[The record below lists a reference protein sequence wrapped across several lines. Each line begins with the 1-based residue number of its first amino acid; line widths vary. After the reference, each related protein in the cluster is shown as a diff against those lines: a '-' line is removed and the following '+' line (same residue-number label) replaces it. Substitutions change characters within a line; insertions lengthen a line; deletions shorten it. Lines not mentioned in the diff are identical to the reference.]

1 VKLNRYQADLTNSPV
16 QGLCLYV
23 LWLFVS
29 FPISMAAAEDA
40 SAPQRIE
47 ALEAQVQQLLKHQAE
62 QQTQING
69 LEVTSVP
76 KLRVE
81 RAADTAAHPPIN
93 GIQDTTLLPDAAPG
107 TTIRFGGF
115 IKVDFLTT
123 QTSDGQMA
131 EQSIGRATY
140 LPQAIPVSGPASG
153 VDYDSHAKF
162 SRFNLGV
169 DHVSED
175 LRIGGY
181 IECDFFGNLLG
192 NQISQNS
199 YGVTLRH
206 VYLYWNDW
214 LFGQT
219 WSNFMD
225 ISAFP
230 ETVDFV
236 GPIDSAIFAR
246 QTQVRYKRGGFVI
259 SLENPE
265 TTLTETAT
273 EAQSSSDRGAWPN
286 LIVRYGWKGAW
297 GTFGVAGMLREV
309 KVDKPEYS
317 DSRVGWGLT
326 AGGRMNITRSDA
338 IFYQVSGGRGF
349 SRYIGL
355 SIVGDASLD
364 PDTGNLHMTGILA
377 GYAAWRH
384 ELTKSLRAH
393 ILVSGSDFD
402 NNRTF
407 SGPNATSRV
416 YSARVNLIYSPA
428 AKLDLGGELSYARR
442 EVESGADGD
451 LKRVQF
457 SAKYRF

>member
-1 VKLNRYQADLTNSPV
+1 
-16 QGLCLYV
+16 
-23 LWLFVS
+23 
-29 FPISMAAAEDA
+29 
-40 SAPQRIE
+40 
-47 ALEAQVQQLLKHQAE
+47 
-62 QQTQING
+62 
-69 LEVTSVP
+69 
-76 KLRVE
+76 
-81 RAADTAAHPPIN
+81 
-93 GIQDTTLLPDAAPG
+93 
-107 TTIRFGGF
+107 
-115 IKVDFLTT
+115 
-123 QTSDGQMA
+123 
-131 EQSIGRATY
+131 
-140 LPQAIPVSGPASG
+140 
-153 VDYDSHAKF
+153 
-162 SRFNLGV
+162 
-169 DHVSED
+169 
-175 LRIGGY
+175 
-181 IECDFFGNLLG
+181 
-192 NQISQNS
+192 
-199 YGVTLRH
+199 
-206 VYLYWNDW
+206 
-214 LFGQT
+214 
-219 WSNFMD
+219 MD

-246 QTQVRYKRGGFVI
+246 QTQVRYKRGGFII

-309 KVDKPEYS
+309 KVDKSEYS

-384 ELTKSLRAH
+384 ELTESLRAH
-393 ILVSGSDFD
+393 VLVSGSDFD
-402 NNRTF
+402 NNRSF

-416 YSARVNLIYSPA
+416 YSARVNLIYSPV